1 MQKKRK
7 RLKKKARAWMA
18 VPLVILLTVMA
29 ALGFVIYNRV
39 QLANAMAASLEKETA
54 SLSLQIDESLLNVE
68 YGTNLNRLLPV
79 KESSGKVSY
88 YGTVNTLEP
97 GDYTITYRVSSTDE
111 YGQKAWKDFPF
122 QFHIKDTRA
131 PEISFAEDVIELTEG
146 DEFDILSN
154 LNGVS
159 DPVQG
164 SLSQSDELTESS
176 YTVSSD
182 LDLSVPGDY
191 TVTVRARDNHG
202 NESEKS
208 YTVSVAEKPQP
219 EPEPAPSAPA
229 DDGYPYYIRINRAM
243 NTVTVYTRGDD
254 GNYSEP
260 YTAFVCSTGAAT
272 PLGTYRTFN
281 KSYWRLLYGPCYGQY
296 VTDIVGD
303 ILFHSVP
310 YYTQDKGDLEFEEYN
325 KLGTAASMGC
335 IRLCVRDAM
344 WIFNN
349 CPVGTTVELYDD
361 WNSPGP
367 LGKPGSIWI
376 DPSSPNRGWDPTD
389 PDPENPWSS

>member
-1 MQKKRK
+1 MPRKHRKLKKR
-7 RLKKKARAWMA
+7 ARSLMA
-18 VPLVILLTVMA
+18 VPVIALLGIGGG
-29 ALGFVIYNRV
+29 LGYLSYSRY
-39 QLANAMAASLEKETA
+39 QLAQDMAASLEKETA
-54 SLSLQIDESLLNVE
+54 ALTLQVDEKLLEVE
-68 YGTNLNRLLPV
+68 YGTNLNRLSPV
-79 KESSGKVSY
+79 TENTGRLSY
-88 YGTVNTLEP
+88 YGIVNTMEP
-97 GDYTITYRVSSTDE
+97 GTYDITYRLSSVDE
-111 YGQKAWKDFPF
+111 YGQRVWKDFPF
-122 QFHIKDTRA
+122 RFTVADTKS
-131 PEISFAEDVIELTEG
+131 PEITFEEEAIELTEG

-154 LNGVS
+154 LSSVK

-164 SLSQSDELTESS
+164 SLSQSDELTDSS
-176 YTVSSD
+176 YIVTSD
-182 LDLSVPGDY
+182 LDTSVPGEY

-202 NESEKS
+202 NESESS
-208 YTVSVAEKPQP
+208 YYISVAEKPKPVVP
-219 EPEPAPSAPA
+219 EAPNVAADPA
-229 DDGYPYYIRINRAM
+229 YPYYIRINRAL
-243 NTVTVYTRGDD
+243 NTVTVYTQGED
-254 GNYSEP
+254 GSYSEP

-310 YYTQDKGDLEFEEYN
+310 YFTQDKGDLEYDEYN

-349 CPVGTTVELYDD
+349 CPIGTTVELYDD
-361 WNSPGP
+361 WESPGP
-367 LGKPGSIWI
+367 LGKPGSIYI

-389 PDPENPWSS
+389 PDPENPW